1 MENTLFTPTQIF
13 KLKRKTIEKRM
24 DRYFNDTHDA
34 KQTIQILVAL
44 QVRDELAE
52 EDFSF
57 CMKELARRILMKSK
71 TSRTLRRYYI
81 YFKNYF
87 SSKEWKVVSLRLFAA
102 KSFVKEK
109 IEKIINQFIT
119 EPLQGLVGS

>member
-1 MENTLFTPTQIF
+1 MEKPLFTPTQIF
-13 KLKRKTIEKRM
+13 SLKRKTIEKRM
-24 DRYFNDTHDA
+24 DQYFNDTHDA

-44 QVRDELAE
+44 QVRDELVE

-57 CMKELARRILMKSK
+57 CMMELVRRILMKSK

-102 KSFVKEK
+102 KSFIKEK
-109 IEKIINQFIT
+109 IEKVICQFIT

>member
-1 MENTLFTPTQIF
+1 MEKPLFTPTQIF
-13 KLKRKTIEKRM
+13 SLKRKTIEKRM

-57 CMKELARRILMKSK
+57 CMMELVRRILMKSK

-102 KSFVKEK
+102 KSFIKEK
-109 IEKIINQFIT
+109 IEKVISQFIT

>member
-1 MENTLFTPTQIF
+1 MEKPLFTPTQIF
-13 KLKRKTIEKRM
+13 SLKRKTIEKRM

-57 CMKELARRILMKSK
+57 CMMELVRRILMKSK

-109 IEKIINQFIT
+109 IEKVISQFIT

>member
-1 MENTLFTPTQIF
+1 MEKPLFSPNQIF
-13 KLKRKTIEKRM
+13 SLKRKTIEKRM
-24 DRYFNDTHDA
+24 ENYYTETHDE
-34 KQTIQILVAL
+34 KVTIQILVAL
-44 QVRDELAE
+44 QVRDELGQ

-57 CMKELARRILMKSK
+57 CMKGLVRRILMKSK

-87 SSKEWKVVSLRLFAA
+87 SSKEWKVVSLRLFAV
-102 KSFVKEK
+102 KTFVKEK
-109 IEKIINQFIT
+109 IEKLVSQFIK